1 MRGRLSPT
9 SFLLQHIYQFFFHI
23 LVNIPIA
30 GKRLATLFM
39 TAQCSYQIRILNIF
53 IDITDKCPTSH
64 VRRCNF
70 INRSLFLLTGLL
82 INHSNSPS
90 NAGAQKNFFNIYIIS
105 LLRDKRH
112 NCFTLQIP
120 ITVYYFQCRFRQRN
134 PYRIY
139 AIIPGFGRDIFDSIS
154 YKIIIRHIIIISY
167 PTNRSDFEEQ
177 KHFFAVPI
185 PDHQTYQFHVSFFVQ
200 QPKYRS
206 VSHKH
211 FR

>member
-154 YKIIIRHIIIISY
+154 YKNLLPY
-167 PTNRSDFEEQ
+167 NRSDIEEQ